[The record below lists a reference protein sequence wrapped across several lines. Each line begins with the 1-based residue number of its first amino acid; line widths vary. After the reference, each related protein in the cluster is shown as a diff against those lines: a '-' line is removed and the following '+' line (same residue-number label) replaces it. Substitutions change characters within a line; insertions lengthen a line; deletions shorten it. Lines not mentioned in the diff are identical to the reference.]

1 MPDAEQYRRFAEECL
16 VMAEEEDNCGPRLST
31 LLEMAMTWM
40 QLAQKA
46 NIDALAKAG
55 SHQAMPLV

>member
-40 QLAQKA
+40 QLAQKD

>member
-55 SHQAMPLV
+55 GYQALPFA